1 MRNRRKLLRRDHGQL
16 FGARGVWRG
25 VEGSEPYGLL
35 PPDTIA
41 ESGIPATQET
51 RFGSRKIVPPMC
63 PNDCV
68 PLGNTAT
75 YGATLRGI
83 FAKRSD

>member
-16 FGARGVWRG
+16 FDARGEWLG
-25 VEGSEPYGLL
+25 VEGSESYGLL

-41 ESGIPATQET
+41 ESSVPATQET
-51 RFGSRKIVPPMC
+51 CFGSMKIVPPMC

-68 PLGNTAT
+68 PLGNTAI
-75 YGATLRGI
+75 YGTTLRGI